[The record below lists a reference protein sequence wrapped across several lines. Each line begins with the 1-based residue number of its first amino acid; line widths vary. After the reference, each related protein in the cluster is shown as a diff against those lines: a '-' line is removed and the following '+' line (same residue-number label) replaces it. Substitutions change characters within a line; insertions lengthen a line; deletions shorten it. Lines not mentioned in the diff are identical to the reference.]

1 MILLEIQKDIFE
13 EKSKINK
20 KKDFKHF
27 LYVLDLCA
35 DEVSVSSQMI
45 YHSLHLLDLDYDDI
59 KIIVCI
65 HLVIFLI
72 FSIGIL
78 LGNSIYNSI
87 S

>member
-1 MILLEIQKDIFE
+1 MILLEIQKDLFE

-45 YHSLHLLDLDYDDI
+45 YHTL
-59 KIIVCI
+59 CI
-65 HLVIFLI
+65 YWIW
-72 FSIGIL
+72 IL
-78 LGNSIYNSI
+78 MILK
-87 S
+87 